1 MERLLSDAAKTAL
14 LHTPLST
21 PIAVGLENPE
31 ETGLAIRTAKLFAFR
46 RRGLPLLVRPLSY
59 QGKEGIWAAALAF
72 RIVGHHKELLE
83 GAVYLNPQ
91 NAFDLQLLQQLIL
104 QDQFPV
110 LFLSPRLQTMINHV
124 AEWTVHHRQE
134 LRMMLAQ
141 AAHAHGSTPLA
152 VQETDPDFERVK
164 QEFEKMYSIPTLLT
178 LTTAGMV
185 RASSPFRGVV
195 LD

>member
-21 PIAVGLENPE
+21 PIAVGLEQPE
-31 ETGLAIRTAKLFAFR
+31 ETGLAIRTTRLFAFR
-46 RRGLPLLVRPLSY
+46 RHGLPLLVRPLSY

-83 GAVYLNPQ
+83 GVVYLNPQ
-91 NAFDLQLLQQLIL
+91 NAFDVQLLQQLIL
-104 QDQFPV
+104 QDQFPI
-110 LFLSPRLQTMINHV
+110 LFLSPRLRTMISHV

-141 AAHAHGSTPLA
+141 AAHVRVNNSLAAHEA
-152 VQETDPDFERVK
+152 DPDFERVK
-164 QEFEKMYSIPTLLT
+164 QEFEKMYAIQKLLT
-178 LTTAGMV
+178 LPTAGMI
-185 RASSPFRGVV
+185 RAASPFRGAV